1 MQLSESDIE
10 CITYLARY
18 YFGTE
23 IQVFLFGE
31 RTNDNHIGTSINLF
45 IRNING
51 KHLNASTKEKF
62 ITALRI
68 KINEQQIEVIFGNHL
83 KKESAYCKML
93 YETGIQLC

>member
-1 MQLSESDIE
+1 MRLSELDIE
-10 CITYLARY
+10 CIIYFAKY

-23 IQVFLFGE
+23 IQVFLFGV
-31 RTNDNHIGTSINLF
+31 RTNDHHIGGSINLF
-45 IRNING
+45 IRNINS
-51 KHLNASTKEKF
+51 KHLNSSTKEKF

-68 KINEQQIEVIFGNHL
+68 KIDEQDIEVILGNHL